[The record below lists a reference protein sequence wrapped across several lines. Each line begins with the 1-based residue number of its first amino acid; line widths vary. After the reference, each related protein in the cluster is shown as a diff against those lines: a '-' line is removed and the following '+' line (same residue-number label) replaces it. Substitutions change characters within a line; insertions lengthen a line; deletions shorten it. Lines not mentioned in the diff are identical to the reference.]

1 MDKNGRT
8 MPFQRT
14 YNLQPRPRSPWQF
27 LHMLELSIPF
37 LKGKNWIAKDTAS
50 RNVTQIEYYEM
61 LAADPA
67 FNLKPGKEDEQRAR
81 TYLTMNA
88 TRLGFCYKDKI
99 NKQKEIMTFT
109 PAAKLLSEGQIIEQT
124 WLKQMMKWQIPS
136 QSDMNQHMLKN
147 SFHPFLSAV
156 RICLLL
162 GSLTKDSNEEFLSKW
177 EYAVFVLTMTNDK
190 QCEINA
196 KEIIKLRK
204 KIANTTGKT
213 KKNKVREKY
222 HVERLKDIIY
232 KEDIA
237 AGRFGKRQD
246 PTGKATITS
255 ELVRRRK
262 QNENDYTDT
271 IIRFMRATGIFVA
284 SDRMRRL
291 RINPR
296 LRWKAVLIDKKVTEL
311 FKINKNFQ
319 DVEKFYSW
327 FGNTDEPKLPWESID
342 GYQEEIKE
350 NLDHVKIILSTL

>member
-8 MPFQRT
+8 TPFQRT

-311 FKINKNFQ
+311 FKINKNF
-319 DVEKFYSW
+319 
-327 FGNTDEPKLPWESID
+327 
-342 GYQEEIKE
+342 
-350 NLDHVKIILSTL
+350 